1 MRRLG
6 MSLDRTAAMLGITDS
21 PDRLTRVEQFLEDV
35 MLGVARR
42 VRIEARFIEVELRV
56 NGVVHLT
63 VNPSVSQ
70 RTGIATSRSGE
81 TVPIVTVREA
91 DTVARV
97 RQGETVVIAGLLQAR
112 EPAGSVKR
120 KKTDLVILLTPTL
133 MAR

>member
-1 MRRLG
+1 
-6 MSLDRTAAMLGITDS
+6 MLGITDS

-35 MLGVARR
+35 MLGVARP

-56 NGVVHLT
+56 DGVVHLT

-120 KKTDLVILLTPTL
+120 RKTDLVILLTPTL